1 MWKKADQLLVAEK
14 CKKHW
19 TTWTCVW
26 QKSCDIYASS
36 SFEEYY
42 HLCNNS
48 CEGVIW
54 TCAKSTETCETSWD
68 VKEINGDEYGI
79 ECRINCQTE
88 SKISAADKM
97 GRKKMKPYD
106 EKNFLPRTLWNKS
119 DKLNFFMKTRW
130 EGQLKRSQKVQLYH
144 MPLEHRF

>member
-1 MWKKADQLLVAEK
+1 M
-14 CKKHW
+14 
-19 TTWTCVW
+19 
-26 QKSCDIYASS
+26 
-36 SFEEYY
+36 
-42 HLCNNS
+42 
-48 CEGVIW
+48 
-54 TCAKSTETCETSWD
+54 
-68 VKEINGDEYGI
+68 KEINGDEYGI

>member
-1 MWKKADQLLVAEK
+1 M
-14 CKKHW
+14 
-19 TTWTCVW
+19 
-26 QKSCDIYASS
+26 
-36 SFEEYY
+36 
-42 HLCNNS
+42 
-48 CEGVIW
+48 IW

-106 EKNFLPRTLWNKS
+106 EKNFLPRIS
-119 DKLNFFMKTRW
+119 Y
-130 EGQLKRSQKVQLYH
+130 GISQINLIF
-144 MPLEHRF
+144 L